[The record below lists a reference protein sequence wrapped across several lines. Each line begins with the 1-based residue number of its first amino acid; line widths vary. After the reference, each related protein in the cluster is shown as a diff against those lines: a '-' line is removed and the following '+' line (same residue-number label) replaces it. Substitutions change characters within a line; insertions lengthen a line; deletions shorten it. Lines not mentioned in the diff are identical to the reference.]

1 MIRER
6 VIDGTFAPG
15 EQLGEIALAE
25 QLGVS
30 RGPVREALQRLIQEG
45 LLESRPH
52 RGVFVIELGRG
63 DVVDVYRAR
72 AAIEKAAA
80 SILVERREP
89 ATFARLERLVERM
102 SGAVERS
109 RWSRVALL
117 DREFH
122 ETMVAAAGSKRLS
135 RMFAT
140 LLAEAAMCIGALEPA
155 YPRRREIVKEHREL
169 LGALRL
175 ADEGSVHEC
184 VETHLDSA
192 VSHLAERRARTPRGR

>member
-1 MIRER
+1 
-6 VIDGTFAPG
+6 
-15 EQLGEIALAE
+15 
-25 QLGVS
+25 
-30 RGPVREALQRLIQEG
+30 
-45 LLESRPH
+45 
-52 RGVFVIELGRG
+52 
-63 DVVDVYRAR
+63 
-72 AAIEKAAA
+72 
-80 SILVERREP
+80 
-89 ATFARLERLVERM
+89 M
-102 SGAVERS
+102 SDAVERS

-122 ETMVAAAGSKRLS
+122 ETMVGAAGSKRLS

-192 VSHLAERRARTPRGR
+192 VSHLAERRARARPAGGDPAPGNRPGSAAGDEGGAGHSAGGSR